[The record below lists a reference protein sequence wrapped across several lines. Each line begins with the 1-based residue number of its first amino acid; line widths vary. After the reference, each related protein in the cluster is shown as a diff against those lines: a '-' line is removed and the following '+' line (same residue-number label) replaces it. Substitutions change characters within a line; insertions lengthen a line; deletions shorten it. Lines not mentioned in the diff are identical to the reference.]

1 LAHLGEFSKA
11 EKYFRH
17 CIKLDNGSV
26 QAHYGLGR
34 VLMHFDKN
42 DLAFDQFK
50 IVTEME
56 RSNYKAWC
64 QMGIIRLELQ
74 RFEEAAKYIKRSIEY
89 K

>member
-1 LAHLGEFSKA
+1 
-11 EKYFRH
+11 
-17 CIKLDNGSV
+17 
-26 QAHYGLGR
+26 
-34 VLMHFDKN
+34 MHFDKN

-89 K
+89 KQDYVPSLVAMGNIFYESGHSETAAKYFQRAI